1 MVTIH
6 YYAITMHEQNFIC
19 TYCKPLFA
27 EQAIIC
33 RQLFA
38 GHMVGSWPMK
48 RRKNASNGNKNWQVY
63 WSCFSTKVC
72 QKWSSFSDYKWNI
85 NNNLDSI
92 WDMINWVITMNYN
105 LRNLFV
111 PSGVILTSS
120 QGMSLQDNC
129 HKFSLVLRIQVVE
142 EEPIKHV

>member
-1 MVTIH
+1 
-6 YYAITMHEQNFIC
+6 
-19 TYCKPLFA
+19 
-27 EQAIIC
+27 
-33 RQLFA
+33 
-38 GHMVGSWPMK
+38 
-48 RRKNASNGNKNWQVY
+48 
-63 WSCFSTKVC
+63 
-72 QKWSSFSDYKWNI
+72 
-85 NNNLDSI
+85 
-92 WDMINWVITMNYN
+92 MNYN